1 MWYVRL
7 VERGLLPD
15 WLLRW
20 AIRAGLA
27 WGRWQRSRL
36 SAEQRQEEKRALV
49 QKLDASPIAVHT
61 DDANVQHYEL
71 PSAFF
76 ELVLGPWLKY
86 SCCYWPPGVED
97 LEQAEEAMLELTCQR
112 AQIQDGMQVLELGCG
127 WGSLCLWIAE
137 RYPHCRI
144 TALSNS
150 RTQKQ
155 YIDAQCRER
164 GLDNIE
170 VITANVAEGLPE
182 GQFDRV
188 VSVEMFEHMKNYR
201 VLMAR
206 IAQVMRPG
214 GRLFVHIFSHR
225 ERAYEFDALDPDNW
239 MARTFFAGGT
249 MPSDDLLLHYQQHL
263 RLVDHWVLDGTHY
276 ARTLRAWLG
285 KLDAQKPRVREI
297 MATTYGADQAGRWL
311 NNWRLF
317 FLANEAAW
325 GSAGGNEFLV
335 SHYLFE
341 KPDAAG
347 QSAEAASQFMPSR

>member
-1 MWYVRL
+1 MWYIRL
-7 VERGLLPD
+7 MEMGLLPD
-15 WLLRW
+15 GLLRL

-27 WGRWQRSRL
+27 WGRWQHSRL
-36 SAEQRQEEKRALV
+36 SAEERHAQKRSLLH
-49 QKLDASPIAVHT
+49 KFDASPVAIHT

-76 ELVLGPWLKY
+76 EWVLGPWLKY
-86 SCCYWPPGVED
+86 SCCYWPAGVET
-97 LEQAEEAMLELTCQR
+97 LEQAEEAMLALTCQR
-112 AQIQDGMQVLELGCG
+112 AQIEDGMEVLELGCG
-127 WGSLCLWIAE
+127 WGSLCLWMGQH
-137 RYPHCRI
+137 YPGCRI
-144 TALSNS
+144 MAVSNS

-155 YIDAQCRER
+155 YIDEQCRQR
-164 GLDNIE
+164 GLGNVQ
-170 VITANVAEGLPE
+170 VITANVAEWLPE

-201 VLMAR
+201 LLMAR
-206 IAQVMRPG
+206 IAQRLRPG

-225 ERAYEFDALDPDNW
+225 ERAYEFDASDSNNW

-263 RLVDHWVLDGTHY
+263 HLVDHWVLDGTHY
-276 ARTLRAWLG
+276 ARTLRAWLD

-297 MATTYGADQAGRWL
+297 MAATYGADQATKWL

-317 FLANEAAW
+317 FLANEMAW
-325 GSAGGNEFLV
+325 GSAGGREFLV

-341 KPDAAG
+341 KPGGAFDPASAAQQG
-347 QSAEAASQFMPSR
+347 APSR